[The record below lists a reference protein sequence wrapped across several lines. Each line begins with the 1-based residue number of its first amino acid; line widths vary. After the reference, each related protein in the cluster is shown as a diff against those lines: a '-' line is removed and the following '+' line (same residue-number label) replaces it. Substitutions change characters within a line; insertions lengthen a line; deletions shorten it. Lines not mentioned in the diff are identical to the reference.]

1 MKKIILTAI
10 LILNTAIFLSCTR
23 EYTAKATYGDGGIAT
38 VCVAGSAPADSLKV
52 LPGDTVTLSVEP
64 DDGFLFREWMIF
76 GAGDEEKLTST
87 GPHSATFIMPAKD
100 VLAHANF
107 EKDPRLDYYGSW
119 KYKEGNNEEIIS
131 LSKNLFA
138 RELTLEMSPFLVTFT
153 DTLDNLTWEPI
164 RNSAGDHISD
174 YPTGYR
180 IFGTVVKTS
189 PASTHKLVGREGEAQ
204 RGDTVVVWYYLR
216 SADKG
221 ALLKGKSDSE
231 AHEAAYNPLVKQ
243 R

>member
-10 LILNTAIFLSCTR
+10 LILNTIIFLSCSR
-23 EYTAKATYGDGGIAT
+23 DYTVKATYGDGGIAA
-38 VCVAGSAPADSLKV
+38 VSVAGSASADSLKV
-52 LPGDTVTLSVEP
+52 QAGDTVTLTVTP
-64 DDGFLFREWMIF
+64 DDGFLFREWMVF
-76 GAGDEEKLTST
+76 GIGEEQQLTAT

-107 EKDPRLDYYGSW
+107 YPDPRIDYYGSW
-119 KYKEGNNEEIIS
+119 KYKDGNNEEKIT
-131 LSKNLFA
+131 LTENLFA

-164 RNSAGDHISD
+164 RNPAGEHTTD

-204 RGDTVVVWYYLR
+204 PGDTVVVWYYLR
-216 SADKG
+216 SADKR

-243 R
+243 P